1 MEIILNQII
10 CIKRKKHIVVTPEE
24 LVRQKCIHW
33 LMSKG
38 IPLEY
43 IEVEKSLSNW
53 NPLSDERTDI
63 LIRHPQLDLSNGEF
77 FALIECKSEGAR
89 SQLDMAF
96 DQLHRYRQSISF
108 EYGLVVGG
116 DAMIIYD
123 VTQDWA
129 ILSQLPNWDEYL

>member
-1 MEIILNQII
+1 
-10 CIKRKKHIVVTPEE
+10 
-24 LVRQKCIHW
+24 
-33 LMSKG
+33 MSKG

-63 LIRHPQLDLSNGEF
+63 LIRHPQLDLSKGEF